1 MRQLQL
7 GPSNSFTDSNNYI
20 HISVSA
26 YGLVLLVYLGMT
38 MFYGG

>member
-7 GPSNSFTDSNNYI
+7 GPSNSFTDLNNYI
-20 HISVSA
+20 RIRVSA